1 MYKINLTTPYK
12 DRNNVFINGKPD
24 IKNLSH
30 QDYKTFISVLEL
42 EIRNYYKDK
51 KIATI
56 QRKDIPP

>member
-1 MYKINLTTPYK
+1 MYKINIKTPYK

-24 IKNLSH
+24 IKKLSQ
-30 QDYKTFISVLEL
+30 QDYKTFISVLEM

-51 KIATI
+51 KTDTI